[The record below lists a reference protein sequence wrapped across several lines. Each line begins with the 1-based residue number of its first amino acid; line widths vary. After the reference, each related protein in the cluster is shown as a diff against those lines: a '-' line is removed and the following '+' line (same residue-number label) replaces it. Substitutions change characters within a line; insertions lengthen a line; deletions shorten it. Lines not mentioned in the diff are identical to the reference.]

1 MKKLI
6 VIAMLTLVLPLNVAA
21 QDDLYFV
28 PTKANVKKTSENYG
42 MPKDTYYCGSSRDV
56 DEYNRRLRSSV
67 QPIDGDSAANDAI
80 SFDAVRGE
88 YPDSLAALTED
99 DYKYTR
105 KMSRWDDDYR
115 NAYWYGY
122 TDGRFDRWYGWSTFY
137 DPWYYGSWYGGWY
150 DPWYAGWHSYYG
162 WGGWYGWYDPW
173 YYGWGGYY
181 PHHTVIIGGG
191 GHNHNVASSTFR
203 SHGTG
208 HSVMGTLP
216 SGSNRL
222 LGNSATN
229 HAASRSFSSGISSR
243 DRQIN
248 GARNSSRT
256 TTRVN
261 NWYNRQNTNN
271 SNNTSRNTRDFG
283 SSRSNS
289 SYNSGSFGG
298 SGSSRSGSF
307 GGGSFSGGSRG
318 GGSFSGGGAR
328 NGGRR

>member
-67 QPIDGDSAANDAI
+67 QPIDGDSAANDVI

-181 PHHTVIIGGG
+181 PYYPVYVGGG
-191 GHNHNVASSTFR
+191 GHYGERDSFIA
-203 SHGTG
+203 
-208 HSVMGTLP
+208 
-216 SGSNRL
+216 NRFDR
-222 LGNSATN
+222 TN
-229 HAASRSFSSGISSR
+229 HSFDRANSRTIGRNIANR
-243 DRQIN
+243 DRSYNISD
-248 GARNSSRT
+248 NSSRLSSMR
-256 TTRVN
+256 TRL
-261 NWYNRQNTNN
+261 
-271 SNNTSRNTRDFG
+271 NTSDNSQRYNNMRSSESRQSSFNNNIYTRGNG
-283 SSRSNS
+283 SS
-289 SYNSGSFGG
+289 SFN
-298 SGSSRSGSF
+298 SGSSRSF
-307 GGGSFSGGSRG
+307 GGGSGSMRNSGAGVRMG
-318 GGSFSGGGAR
+318 
-328 NGGRR
+328 GGRR

>member
-67 QPIDGDSAANDAI
+67 QPIDGDSAANDVI

-181 PHHTVIIGGG
+181 PYYPVYVGEATIHTTLLLLVVEDITANATALLPTVSTAQTI
-191 GHNHNVASSTFR
+191 ASTEQ
-203 SHGTG
+203 T
-208 HSVMGTLP
+208 
-216 SGSNRL
+216 
-222 LGNSATN
+222 
-229 HAASRSFSSGISSR
+229 AAP
-243 DRQIN
+243 
-248 GARNSSRT
+248 
-256 TTRVN
+256 
-261 NWYNRQNTNN
+261 
-271 SNNTSRNTRDFG
+271 
-283 SSRSNS
+283 
-289 SYNSGSFGG
+289 
-298 SGSSRSGSF
+298 
-307 GGGSFSGGSRG
+307 
-318 GGSFSGGGAR
+318 
-328 NGGRR
+328 

>member
-67 QPIDGDSAANDAI
+67 QPIDGDSAANDVI

-191 GHNHNVASSTFR
+191 GHFGERDRFIAHRFDRTNNNFDRANSRTVGRNIANRDRSNNIVNNSS
-203 SHGTG
+203 
-208 HSVMGTLP
+208 
-216 SGSNRL
+216 RL
-222 LGNSATN
+222 ANMRQRLGNSN
-229 HAASRSFSSGISSR
+229 NNQRYNNVRSNSLRSNESRQSSF
-243 DRQIN
+243 
-248 GARNSSRT
+248 
-256 TTRVN
+256 
-261 NWYNRQNTNN
+261 N
-271 SNNTSRNTRDFG
+271 SNNSYN
-283 SSRSNS
+283 RSNS
-289 SYNSGSFGG
+289 SSSFNSV
-298 SGSSRSGSF
+298 SSRSF
-307 GGGSFSGGSRG
+307 GGGSGSMR
-318 GGSFSGGGAR
+318 SSGGGVR
-328 NGGRR
+328 MGGGRR